1 MEVVQSEMR
10 DGIVI
15 LRISNPPANSLTLDV
30 RKALIAALDEAEAD
44 SGVQAVVIAAE
55 GSNFSSGAAL
65 SEYTKHTEQ
74 PTVGDLASRVEK
86 SSKLVVAA
94 LQGAA
99 VGPGFELALAC
110 HKRLVSAHARLG
122 LPDLKVGVTPA
133 AGGTQ
138 RLCRLVGA
146 KAALRLLISAH
157 PITAGM
163 ARQIALIDAVVEDDV
178 IGAAVEM
185 AKHSV
190 AQSEPLR
197 RSCDVQDGLHAPK
210 DYLAE
215 VKQRRAALADDP
227 REAVH
232 RLVDLVEAALLM
244 PFEVGLTMET
254 AAYEELVDGN
264 QARALRHSFQ
274 AERRTVRR
282 GDLGNVAR
290 NMIGRV
296 GLVGGGRM
304 GRQIAKACLNSGV
317 AVVLIE
323 RDDETASTV
332 AKEISQTYAEEVVE
346 GWLSETERDRRLNR
360 LIVGSRMSD
369 LSGVHLVLEA
379 VNEDL
384 EIKRQLF
391 ADLGSVLPEGMMVAS
406 CTDSIDLDLL
416 AEAYGRPQDLFGL
429 RFFAPADRNRLVEV
443 LRPPRAAEDLAPAA
457 ARFVRAL
464 GRTLILPGPGA
475 PGMALSVFAA
485 MLEAAEGLVLA
496 GATPAVI
503 DAEMAKFGFER
514 GPYRICDSIG
524 LDLALAWSALG
535 PSGQKSALIT
545 RLLEKSGKG
554 EASGLGFYRYDST
567 PGGETP
573 AGEATALAAQL
584 RKDAGTTPRDVS
596 TDEIQLRLVLAMSNA
611 GAKLIDSGGARLPA
625 DIDAAMLIGFGFPR
639 WEGGPMEAAD
649 QAGLDVV
656 RAQLKDWTA
665 EGDASLWQPAAIF
678 DELIRDGR
686 KFGDLNH

>member
-1 MEVVQSEMR
+1 MSDVMEVVQSEMR

-44 SGVQAVVIAAE
+44 SGGQAMVIAAE

-65 SEYTKHTEQ
+65 SEYTKHAEQ
-74 PTVGDLASRVEK
+74 PTAGDLASRVEK

-185 AKHSV
+185 AKRSV

-254 AAYEELVDGN
+254 AAYEELVEGN

-290 NMIGRV
+290 NTIGRV

-332 AKEISQTYAEEVVE
+332 
-346 GWLSETERDRRLNR
+346 SETERDRRLNR

-475 PGMALSVFAA
+475 PGMVLPVFAA

-503 DAEMAKFGFER
+503 DAEMVKFGFER

-656 RAQLKDWTA
+656 RAQLKDWAA
-665 EGDASLWQPAAIF
+665 EGDAPLWQPAAIF

-686 KFGDLNH
+686 KFGDLNL